1 VPGEDLL
8 RFVGGPLPYS
18 TGWLLLAAVL
28 AVTVLLWWTAVV
40 LWTLPP
46 DRLRRIPVVRDVH
59 RRLTQRRFL
68 RSARAITERHRRGE
82 LSAAEAG
89 AELARVVRSFLSV
102 RTGIAAQY
110 LHTGDIA
117 GGDLAHAAPLLE
129 RIDDVRFN
137 ADSDVDVGELG
148 AATEELMTTWD

>member
-28 AVTVLLWWTAVV
+28 AVAVLLWWTAVV

-46 DRLRRIPVVRDVH
+46 ERLRRIPVVRDVH
-59 RRLTQRRFL
+59 RRLTERRFV
-68 RSARAITERHRRGE
+68 RSVRAITERHRRHE
-82 LSAAEAG
+82 LTAAEAG
-89 AELARVVRSFLSV
+89 TELARVVRSFLSV
-102 RTGIAAQY
+102 RTGVAAQY

-117 GGDLAHAAPLLE
+117 RGDLAHAAPLLE
-129 RIDDVRFN
+129 RIDDVQFN
-137 ADSDVDVGELG
+137 ADSDVDVIELG
-148 AATEELMTTWD
+148 AATEALVTTWD